1 MLFYVIFSIKKKVM
15 TKKIIIFQIRQKQ
28 KFIFNLLKKNKSESN
43 NMLKKC
49 AFRRFKFA
57 CDYSKE
63 EFISKNNSFNNLF
76 CRILY
81 TKCGIISLKNFLLNK
96 KIIKEQN
103 KINNNKTKYL
113 TIKNN
118 SKFLINELKQEIK
131 IKKIKYKYTKYILN
145 QKYII
150 FFKSVAIAMQQ
161 RASYKQKNIQA
172 KNFYLFNLVKKNFF
186 LWKKKMKIKKENNN
200 KILRRKI
207 IGKILIN
214 NLRNNLYE
222 QKLIGMNYH
231 YFLLKKY
238 YFNRLRRTVHY
249 LINDKIAKL
258 KFVSKFIFLWKEIAN
273 KIRINKFNGLTLF
286 AEKICPKLSVAYVC
300 KMKKMFL
307 FKFKQKNIYLLQS
320 EIIST
325 KIENF
330 KNKKWLILKRYIFF
344 ELKYNYII
352 NRMTKNLNLI
362 KKKQIFT
369 LIKQNKTKGMSKEL
383 KQFEAD
389 KIYIK
394 HMKLRIKKCIN
405 NWRFLSNETT
415 IKVNEMRNK
424 IYKKRIFNF
433 LKIFCCKNK
442 KRELKISI
450 KFRTYFLYYN
460 FFLMIKTHTQIM
472 KRENK
477 IIQGVQR
484 LINENELDYKY
495 WAFKSLYNNLLVENF
510 IKQRNLRL
518 KTKIFYLLKM
528 LCS

>member
-1 MLFYVIFSIKKKVM
+1 M

-28 KFIFNLLKKNKSESN
+28 RFIFNILKKNKSESH
-43 NMLKKC
+43 NMIKKC

-63 EFISKNNSFNNLF
+63 EFISKNTSFNNLY

-96 KIIKEQN
+96 KITKEQK
-103 KINNNKTKYL
+103 KINNNKTKFL
-113 TIKNN
+113 NIKNN
-118 SKFLINELKQEIK
+118 SKFLFNELKQEIK
-131 IKKIKYKYTKYILN
+131 IKKINYKYIKYILN
-145 QKYII
+145 QNYII
-150 FFKSVAIAMQQ
+150 FFKSLAISMQK

-186 LWKKKMKIKKENNN
+186 LWKKRVEIKKENNN
-200 KILRRKI
+200 KKLRRKI

-222 QKLIGMNYH
+222 QKVIGMNYH

-249 LINDKIAKL
+249 LINNKIAKL

-273 KIRINKFNGLTLF
+273 KIRINKFNGLSLF
-286 AEKICPKLSVAYVC
+286 VDKIYPKLSISYVY
-300 KMKKMFL
+300 KMKKIFL
-307 FKFKQKNIYLLQS
+307 LKFKQKNIYLLQS

-330 KNKKWLILKRYIFF
+330 KSKTWLILKRNIFF

-352 NRMTKNLNLI
+352 NRMAKKRNLM
-362 KKKQIFT
+362 KKKKIFS
-369 LIKQNKTKGMSKEL
+369 LIKQNKNKGMSKEL

-415 IKVNEMRNK
+415 IKVTEMQNK
-424 IYKKRIFNF
+424 IYKKKIFNF
-433 LKIFCCKNK
+433 LKVFCYKNK

-460 FFLMIKTHTQIM
+460 FFLMMKTHTQIM
-472 KRENK
+472 KREKK

-495 WAFKSLYNNLLVENF
+495 WAFKSLYNNLMVENF

-518 KTKIFYLLKM
+518 KTKMFYLLKM